1 MRARATAVGIAA
13 SANAQRNP
21 TTGIAQ
27 PASSGPSVK
36 PRSPQNRKTPTAVP
50 DTWVGATS
58 DSIAPGGTPAA
69 PDIKPSTASRTPS
82 SSGVGA
88 QPTAAVAT
96 TSSAASA
103 TAITT
108 PIPTVDRPSTSL
120 ANSGTRVSNTT
131 ATIHR

>member
-96 TSSAASA
+96 ASPASDGTSTGLRPRWSAKLPA
-103 TAITT
+103 
-108 PIPTVDRPSTSL
+108 
-120 ANSGTRVSNTT
+120 G
-131 ATIHR
+131 